1 MRSTSAVP
9 SPGSIPTSTSSPW
22 WMAAMASPATSTRA
36 LVTRC
41 SRAFTAAPPRRRSTV
56 ARPLALMLL
65 EQPLAQSNM
74 LGGDLHQLIV
84 IDEFQGLL
92 QAELHRRGQD
102 DALVGPRSPH
112 VVQLLGP
119 GGVDHQVVAPGM
131 DADDHRLRSE
141 EHTSELQSRGHLV

>member
-36 LVTRC
+36 LVARC
-41 SRAFTAAPPRRRSTV
+41 SRAFTAAPPRRRATV

-74 LGGDLHQLIV
+74 LGVDLHQLIV
-84 IDEFQGLL
+84 IDEFQDLL
-92 QAELHRRGQD
+92 QAELQRRGQD
-102 DALVGPRSPH
+102 DALVGSQIPHYFPLYRS
-112 VVQLLGP
+112 
-119 GGVDHQVVAPGM
+119 
-131 DADDHRLRSE
+131 
-141 EHTSELQSRGHLV
+141 